1 MKISSIH
8 FLALVFATACTAASA
23 QTRTPARILSGFPP
37 GGNVDLLARL
47 FAEKLSEATGRTVV
61 VETRPGAVGQIAA
74 EVVKSAAPDG
84 NTLMVAPD
92 ATVVLRPLTMKKP
105 PFTALDFTPIA
116 HTGGIDYALGIGS
129 TIPARDLKEFV
140 AWAKANPAKAS
151 FGSAGAG
158 GLTHFLGL
166 MIAQAM
172 GVELKHIPYKGS
184 APAVLDV
191 AAGHLP
197 ATIQPLGT
205 MLTQARAGKLR
216 VIAVSGAKRS
226 TQEPDV
232 PTFAEL
238 GYPSLDVD
246 SWFGIFG
253 PGGMAPELAA
263 QLNAIFVQAMGTNA
277 VRERMRNLDL
287 EIREMTAP
295 EFAAAVKAGYE
306 RWGSIIR
313 SSGFSAD
320 SE

>member
-1 MKISSIH
+1 MKVSGIH
-8 FLALVFATACTAASA
+8 FLALLFAAVCTAASA

-47 FAEKLSEATGRTVV
+47 FAEKLGEATGRSVV
-61 VETRPGAVGQIAA
+61 VETRPGAVGQLAA

-84 NTLMVAPD
+84 NTMMVAPD
-92 ATVVLRPLTMKKP
+92 ATVIMRPLTMKKP
-105 PFTALDFTPIA
+105 PFGALDFTPIA
-116 HTGGIDYALGIGS
+116 HTGGIDYGLGVGS
-129 TIPARDLKEFV
+129 TVPARDLKEFA
-140 AWAKANPAKAS
+140 AWAKANPSKAS

-166 MIAQAM
+166 MIGQAL
-172 GVELKHIPYKGS
+172 GVELKHVPYKGS

-197 ATIQPLGT
+197 ATVQPLGT
-205 MLTQARAGKLR
+205 MLAQARAGKLR
-216 VIAVSGAKRS
+216 VVAVSGARRS
-226 TQEPDV
+226 PQYPEA

-238 GYPSLDVD
+238 DYPSLGVE
-246 SWFGIFG
+246 SWFGIFA
-253 PGGMAPELAA
+253 PAGMAPELAA
-263 QLNAIFVQAMGTNA
+263 ELNAIFVQAMRTPA

-287 EIREMTAP
+287 EVHEMTAP
-295 EFAAAVKAGYE
+295 EFAAAVKANYE

-313 SSGFSAD
+313 SSGFTAD